1 MLSNNLIA
9 KVYDGER
16 PGHGNYIFTYAPVH
30 VANESDT
37 LGLEI
42 HPVHMST
49 WSPQC
54 DNKVDLRLQP
64 ANHHGPSTRA
74 GRLLQRLFVAR
85 SISSMN
91 SVPQRTPCNGASIWD
106 TELFWTL
113 FMEKLPSSEQWAA
126 DRKP

>member
-1 MLSNNLIA
+1 MVSNNLIA
-9 KVYDGER
+9 KVYDGEQ
-16 PGHGNYIFTYAPVH
+16 PDHSNYIFTYAPVH
-30 VANESDT
+30 VVNESDT

-42 HPVHMST
+42 YSAHMST
-49 WSPQC
+49 WNPQC
-54 DNKVDLRLQP
+54 DDKVVLRLQL
-64 ANHHGPSTRA
+64 ANHHALSIRA

-91 SVPQRTPCNGASIWD
+91 PVPQRTPCNGASIWA

-113 FMEKLPSSEQWAA
+113 FMEKLPRSEQWAA